1 MKSCND
7 CVHHFMCFRHK
18 AMADKIRIQEYP
30 MTIGLALFCIENE
43 RMVMNY
49 INLCRGDYMH
59 EIAEAELATRCSDWK
74 QK

>member
-49 INLCRGDYMH
+49 IN
-59 EIAEAELATRCSDWK
+59 
-74 QK
+74 